1 MDKTP
6 IDGQLTWG
14 KSVEK
19 NRFRFG
25 MCYFRLRSHDSLLTI
40 VNEKLS
46 PFMHGLVC
54 IRLETMLS
62 ETLYFSLITIFAL
75 TTDTHFSPLYI
86 HLQVEGVRT

>member
-19 NRFRFG
+19 NQFRFG
-25 MCYFRLRSHDSLLTI
+25 ICYFKLPWHDSLLTI

-62 ETLYFSLITIFAL
+62 QTLYFFLITVFAL
-75 TTDTHFSPLYI
+75 TADIHFSPLYF
-86 HLQVEGVRT
+86 HLQIEGVCT

>member
-6 IDGQLTWG
+6 FDGQKRG
-14 KSVEK
+14 KAIEK
-19 NRFRFG
+19 NQFRFG
-25 MCYFRLRSHDSLLTI
+25 ICYFRLPSHDSLLTI

-62 ETLYFSLITIFAL
+62 QTLFLSNNCF
-75 TTDTHFSPLYI
+75 
-86 HLQVEGVRT
+86 